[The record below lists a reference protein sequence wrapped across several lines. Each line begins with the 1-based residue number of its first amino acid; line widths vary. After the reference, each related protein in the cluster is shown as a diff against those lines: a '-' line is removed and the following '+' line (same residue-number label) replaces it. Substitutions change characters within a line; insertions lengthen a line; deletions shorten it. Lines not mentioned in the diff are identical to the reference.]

1 MATDSQL
8 KQGRRTLQTEIKR
21 LQELVELDALL
32 GENIK
37 EKVLDSEIKVKR
49 QELEAI
55 KHDIATA
62 AEQWRQERD
71 KREMEAKA
79 EVGKLS
85 KYLTEKQ
92 REHETGLTELKTKVD
107 ERETFLKTVIR
118 NTEQRIS
125 QAQKKADEGVQE
137 IAVNAESKK
146 RELKEELVG
155 LAELRDSMKEEIRA
169 MQNKYLGVRV

>member
-8 KQGRRTLQTEIKR
+8 KQGRRTLAVEIKR
-21 LQELVELDALL
+21 LQELVELDTLL

-55 KHDIATA
+55 KRETQIEKDQAKADREKREANLAIDKAEFDKKV
-62 AEQWRQERD
+62 AEQA
-71 KREMEAKA
+71 KGFEAQMKEWQA
-79 EVGKLS
+79 RGN
-85 KYLTEKQ
+85 
-92 REHETGLTELKTKVD
+92 
-107 ERETFLKTVIR
+107 ERETAWQNAVR
-118 NTEQRIS
+118 NNEQRIS

-137 IAVNAESKK
+137 IVGNAESKK
-146 RELKEELVG
+146 RELKQELVG

-169 MQNKYLGVRV
+169 MQDKFGVRV

>member
-1 MATDSQL
+1 MATDSEL
-8 KQGRRTLQTEIKR
+8 KRGRKTLQDEISR
-21 LQELVELDALL
+21 LQSLIQLDALL
-32 GENIK
+32 ADNIK

-55 KHDIATA
+55 KQDIATA
-62 AEQWRQERD
+62 TDQWRQQRD
-71 KREMEAKA
+71 KREIETKA

-92 REHETGLTELKTKVD
+92 REHEAGLTELKTKVD

-137 IAVNAESKK
+137 VVGEAESRK
-146 RELKEELVG
+146 RKLKEELVG
-155 LAELRDSMKEEIRA
+155 LTELRDSMKEEIRVY
-169 MQNKYLGVRV
+169 QKRFGVAV

>member
-1 MATDSQL
+1 MATDSEL
-8 KQGRRTLQTEIKR
+8 KRGRKTLQDEISR
-21 LQELVELDALL
+21 LQSLIQLDALL
-32 GENIK
+32 AENIK

-55 KHDIATA
+55 KQDIATA
-62 AEQWRQERD
+62 AEQWGQDRN
-71 KREMEAKA
+71 KREMETKA

-92 REHETGLTELKTKVD
+92 REHEAGLTQLKTKVD
-107 ERETFLKTVIR
+107 EKETFLKTVIR

-137 IAVNAESKK
+137 IVGNAESKK

-169 MQNKYLGVRV
+169 MQSRFGVRV